1 MAKILVVEDD
11 PLIADAVTDALRADS
26 HLVDIASDGKM
37 ALGFL
42 EATEFDVVLLDWQ
55 LPEMTGIEI
64 CRRHRAGGG
73 QTPIIMLTAMNRVED
88 KVEGLDCGA
97 DDYLTKPFDVRE
109 LRARIKALIRRPV
122 TYSGEVITAGAISI
136 DTKTRTVS
144 KNGEE
149 VHFQPHEYLVLEYLM
164 KHSNEVVS
172 VETLLAKVWSTD
184 SDVSMDAVYTCVKR
198 IRKKIDSSRKDSIIR
213 TVHGIGYRLV
223 PPAAEHAIS

>member
-11 PLIADAVTDALRADS
+11 QLIADSLADLLRADS
-26 HLVDIASDGKM
+26 HLVDVASDGTI
-37 ALGFL
+37 AFDFL
-42 EATEFDVVLLDWQ
+42 EATEFDVMILDWQ
-55 LPEMTGIEI
+55 LPKITGIEV
-64 CRRHRAGGG
+64 CRKYRASGG

-122 TYSGEVITAGAISI
+122 TFAGEQISAGPITIN
-136 DTKTRTVS
+136 TKSRSVS
-144 KNGEE
+144 KSGVD
-149 VHFQPHEYLVLEYLM
+149 VHFQPHEYMVLEYLM
-164 KHSNEVVS
+164 RHPNEVVS

-198 IRKKIDSSRKDSIIR
+198 IRKKIDTKPKDSMIR
-213 TVHGIGYRLV
+213 TVHGIGYRLI
-223 PPAAEHAIS
+223 PSAPEDAS

>member
-11 PLIADAVTDALRADS
+11 PLIADSVADALRADS
-26 HLVDIASDGKM
+26 HLVDLAPDGKT
-37 ALGFL
+37 ALRFL

-64 CRRHRAGGG
+64 CRRHRAEGG

-122 TYSGEVITAGAISI
+122 TFAGELITAGALTI
-136 DTKTRTVS
+136 DTKSRSVT
-144 KNGEE
+144 KAGEDI
-149 VHFQPHEYLVLEYLM
+149 HFQPHEYLVLEYLM
-164 KHSNEVVS
+164 RHPNEVVS

-198 IRKKIDSSRKDSIIR
+198 IRKKIDSNRKDSIIR

-223 PPAAEHAIS
+223 PPAPDGAG